1 MLSRDLSRDQ
11 VKLLRGQRITDIL
24 NNSSLLEDCRSFDA
38 RTAAATL
45 ETKSQPRF
53 HAGTSVSHL
62 KPAETAIM
70 GYFSGGS
77 IANIV
82 Q

>member
-1 MLSRDLSRDQ
+1 MQSRDLSRDQ
-11 VKLLRGQRITDIL
+11 VKLLHAQRITDIV
-24 NNSSLLEDCRSFDA
+24 NNSSLLEDCRFFAS
-38 RTAAATL
+38 ATL
-45 ETKSQPRF
+45 ETKSQPRY
-53 HAGTSVSHL
+53 HAGTSVSQL

-70 GYFSGGS
+70 GYFSDGS